1 MTNNNPKELEIRLLR
16 LFEAVYSTGSVTRAA
31 ATLELSQPT
40 VSIGLSGL
48 RKHFGDDLF
57 VRTANGFAPTPLADQ
72 LIWPVRELL
81 QGADRLSS
89 WNSVFDPTT
98 EDRTF
103 RIAMTDASH
112 IALMPQLYAHVRMT
126 APAVRLEATSIDS
139 TLARRLQSGDA
150 DIAIGFVHGLETGFY
165 QQALY
170 LQDWI
175 CLTRNG
181 HPQMKD
187 GMTRDAYERGEH
199 VAIIGGT
206 GQALLEDAIE
216 RQKVSRDVRLKLP
229 GFLGIAA
236 TLTGSDLISTLPRN
250 IGESL
255 ARSAGLAVHACPFAI
270 DEFTVRQHWHARYHD
285 DPANRWL
292 RTMCSNLFARHI

>member
-1 MTNNNPKELEIRLLR
+1 MIRTNPKEMEIRLLR

-31 ATLELSQPT
+31 VALELSQPT
-40 VSIGLSGL
+40 VSIGLASL

-57 VRTANGFAPTPLADQ
+57 VRTATGFAPTPLADQ
-72 LIWPVRELL
+72 LIWPVREVL
-81 QGADRLSS
+81 QGADRLSN
-89 WNSVFDPTT
+89 WTSVFDPAT

-112 IALMPQLYAHVRMT
+112 IALMPQLYAHVRMN

-150 DIAIGFVHGLETGFY
+150 DIAIGLVHGLETGFY

-170 LQDWI
+170 MQDWI
-175 CLTRNG
+175 CLTRRH
-181 HPQMKD
+181 HPLMAD
-187 GMTRDAYERGEH
+187 GMTLGAYERGEH

-206 GQALLEDAIE
+206 GQALLEEAIE
-216 RQKVSRDVRLKLP
+216 RQGVDRDVRLKLP
-229 GFLGIAA
+229 GFLGISA

-250 IGESL
+250 IGETL
-255 ARSAGLAVHACPFAI
+255 ARNANLEVHACPFAI
-270 DEFTVRQHWHARYHD
+270 EEFAVRQHWHARYHD

-292 RTMCSNLFARHI
+292 RSLCSNLFARHI